1 MEKRALNWWTQGAF
15 IGGIIGGTIG
25 GVIGIVTGP
34 GAVGLAGL
42 GVTLGMSIGAGLS
55 LQADLQKVIDPQTVI
70 DEVEMASVHGCC
82 VDFDNEVYPVGW
94 MPYIGDWG
102 VKGGGMRSYDP
113 TTIPGVGI
121 LVRVDTAPDGHKQ
134 LIGKQLMTGG
144 EEVLVDQ
151 GPEGHYSWVFHPSQ
165 AIIYKWNSGD
175 AIKAGNYIR
184 HSQIAGGKPV
194 LCAGEWTLEQGQIGI
209 MIATIND
216 SSGHYRPDG
225 GMCLGPVLT
234 KLQHLGVD
242 VDAIKVTTS

>member
-1 MEKRALNWWTQGAF
+1 MDPRGL
-15 IGGIIGGTIG
+15 IGDIGGTIG

-70 DEVEMASVHGCC
+70 DEVEMASAHGCC

-144 EEVLVDQ
+144 RKSWSTRARR
-151 GPEGHYSWVFHPSQ
+151 GTTRGYSTHRRPSST
-165 AIIYKWNSGD
+165 NGT
-175 AIKAGNYIR
+175 R
-184 HSQIAGGKPV
+184 
-194 LCAGEWTLEQGQIGI
+194 
-209 MIATIND
+209 ATP
-216 SSGHYRPDG
+216 SKR
-225 GMCLGPVLT
+225 
-234 KLQHLGVD
+234 
-242 VDAIKVTTS
+242 VTTFAIHRSPVVSRSSAPESGLSSKARSAS